1 MPLFVRRDHVSLLA
15 VLLGL
20 ILGAPLAFGASSHLV
35 SVRAL
40 HQAAESSARQ
50 RQAQLAQV
58 QKFFSSK
65 LARTAFEKAHLNP
78 VEIQKAIPTLSQAE
92 LSRLSAETQKIQSN
106 FAAGALNNQQI
117 TYILIALGV
126 ALLVTIIFVS

>member
-65 LARTAFEKAHLNP
+65 LARTAFKKAYLNP